1 MRTLVMEERLTAALQ
16 RPKRQIVDL
25 GPTHAGGKFFF
36 QPGQTYRHVKGGS
49 GVYLC
54 VDDRLRH
61 SEYPIA
67 TMMEC
72 RQADARMRGRF
83 EYAD

>member
-1 MRTLVMEERLTAALQ
+1 MEERLTAALH
-16 RPKRQIVDL
+16 RPKRKSVDL
-25 GPTHAGGKFFF
+25 GPAHAGGKLFF
-36 QPGQTYRHVKGGS
+36 QPGQTYRRVKGGS

-61 SEYPIA
+61 SEHPIA

-72 RQADARMRGRF
+72 RQADVKMKGRF

>member
-16 RPKRQIVDL
+16 HPKRQTVDL

-61 SEYPIA
+61 SEHPIT

-72 RQADARMRGRF
+72 RQADVRMRGRF